1 MPAKTLADIPLIRA
15 VVARFPAQLESI
27 ETFYKEL
34 EKAQTA
40 SATFKE
46 LRKQRREK
54 EALQYREDHKTEL
67 KQFGR
72 LSFTAKILSELRRQI
87 SKIRQSDISPEEKR
101 KRIDIIGFRMGDFAK
116 KAVRK

>member
-1 MPAKTLADIPLIRA
+1 M
-15 VVARFPAQLESI
+15 EG

-54 EALQYREDHKTEL
+54 EALQYREDHKEEL
-67 KQFGR
+67 KQAGR
-72 LSFTAKILSELRRQI
+72 LQFTARLLSDLRRQI
-87 SKIRQSDISPEEKR
+87 SKIRQSNLNPEEKR
-101 KRIDIIGFRMGDFAK
+101 KRIDIIGFRMGDLAK